1 MGSLRGWGAGSAFLL
16 AEETQG
22 NTNCQHNGRKV
33 CFLSFL
39 RREKLKSQQR
49 RPPFPL
55 QEGQRMPVGGQLQQE
70 VWGGHQGGGGG
81 ATLASDDAH
90 LAQVRGRAGS
100 RVRAHGGGSV
110 GLRAEQG

>member
-1 MGSLRGWGAGSAFLL
+1 MGNLRGWGAGSAFLL

-55 QEGQRMPVGGQLQQE
+55 QEGTEDAGWGTVTAGG
-70 VWGGHQGGGGG
+70 
-81 ATLASDDAH
+81 
-90 LAQVRGRAGS
+90 VRGDTKAG
-100 RVRAHGGGSV
+100 VE
-110 GLRAEQG
+110 GLHWLLMMLI